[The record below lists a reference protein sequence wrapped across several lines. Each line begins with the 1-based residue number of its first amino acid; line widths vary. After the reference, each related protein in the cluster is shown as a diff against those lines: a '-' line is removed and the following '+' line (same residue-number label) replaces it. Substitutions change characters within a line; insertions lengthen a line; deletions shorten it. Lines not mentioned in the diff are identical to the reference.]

1 MLTFTG
7 DPSSFELEKVSG
19 GLGPV
24 AMAQGTCGA
33 PQLSLRWLGQPHTSP
48 GSGRAWRVIAGA
60 RAARP
65 RRSACPRAAC
75 GAQAWVSGAPDSTYM
90 QGWAAARSHL
100 AARGGEAIQPPV
112 ARVRGPQAH
121 SALHYGRCSTPRA
134 VAC

>member
-33 PQLSLRWLGQPHTSP
+33 PKLSLRWLERPHT
-48 GSGRAWRVIAGA
+48 GSGWGRAWRVTAGA

-65 RRSACPRAAC
+65 RRSACPRAA
-75 GAQAWVSGAPDSTYM
+75 
-90 QGWAAARSHL
+90 
-100 AARGGEAIQPPV
+100 
-112 ARVRGPQAH
+112 
-121 SALHYGRCSTPRA
+121 
-134 VAC
+134 